1 MARPQ
6 GNHATQDSVC
16 KLVQNGGLAK
26 TLNTVRTV
34 RGANNPFVNPDVTSR
49 RGGSGTAGTRTNSNT
64 SSGAEADRK

>member
-6 GNHATQDSVC
+6 ENHVMTQDSVC

-34 RGANNPFVNPDVTSR
+34 RGANNPFVTSP
-49 RGGSGTAGTRTNSNT
+49 RGGSGTAGPRTSSNT
-64 SSGAEADRK
+64 SAPSGAQSDRK